1 MSATTIPEAIY
12 AQLAAVVSSPV
23 SCELRR
29 QDDPVPA
36 VVYEVTGA
44 RWDMASDGFFV
55 GTGTASVRVDCIA
68 ESALAAWSLATI
80 CRAAFGG
87 VWTKGKY
94 TMVLISAEM
103 AQSRA
108 SPDDGQPDASRVAT
122 LTAEFQFKETT

>member
-12 AQLAAVVSSPV
+12 AQLDAVVSRPV

-44 RWDMASDGFFV
+44 SWDIASDGFFV

-68 ESALAAWSLATI
+68 ESALDAWSLATI

-87 VWTKGKY
+87 VWIRGKY
-94 TMVLISAEM
+94 TMVLVSADI
-103 AQSRA
+103 AQNRA
-108 SPDDGQPDASRVAT
+108 SPDDGQPDATRVAT
-122 LTAEFQFKETT
+122 LSAQFQFKET